1 MLKRLAWTRSIS
13 SYTEADANSQ
23 YRYNRNTH
31 APTIFLTVNHSS
43 SWNAIWIL
51 FQTKSS
57 LSFFQ
62 WLKII
67 VNQMHTKNGAK
78 AKSKSK
84 TTNNSLI
91 SYTVVSSPSRQTPI
105 LTILAAISTQQK
117 KSSFHEMENQ
127 IEHLV
132 LSLSPCARICTRV
145 RLRRAS
151 WNTRGTRQIEL
162 LYSEILFKRST

>member
-13 SYTEADANSQ
+13 SYTEADTNSQ
-23 YRYNRNTH
+23 NRYNRNTH
-31 APTIFLTVNHSS
+31 APTILLTVNHLS
-43 SWNAIWIL
+43 SWIAIWIL

-67 VNQMHTKNGAK
+67 VNQMHTKKGAK

-84 TTNNSLI
+84 TTNKSPT
-91 SYTVVSSPSRQTPI
+91 SWTAASSPSRQTAI

-117 KSSFHEMENQ
+117 QSSFHEMENQ
-127 IEHLV
+127 IEIISCTHSPHVCAYARVFV
-132 LSLSPCARICTRV
+132 LGEHRET
-145 RLRRAS
+145 
-151 WNTRGTRQIEL
+151 
-162 LYSEILFKRST
+162 